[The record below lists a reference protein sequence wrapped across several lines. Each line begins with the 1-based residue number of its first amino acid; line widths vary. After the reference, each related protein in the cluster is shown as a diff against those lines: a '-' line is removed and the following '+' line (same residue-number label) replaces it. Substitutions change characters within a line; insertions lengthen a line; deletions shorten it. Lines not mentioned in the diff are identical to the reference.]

1 MYVVGKLFAKVIQKR
16 LQGVVEDVVSD
27 SQCGFRKGR
36 GCTDM
41 IFCARQLVEKTRE
54 HNSKVFMLFV
64 DLKKAY
70 DSIPRQALWLV
81 LQKYGIPL
89 VIINLIQSLHEGMK
103 AEVSVSGGTTPAIE
117 VNNGLRQGCTI
128 APTLFNLYFN
138 MVTTC
143 WRDRCHPFGVD
154 ILYKCSGKLIGE
166 RTRSPSS
173 FTATE
178 LLFADDAAA
187 VGTSRENMERAA
199 LVLERGDIRMG
210 TDSECVQDQTVS
222 GRCEL

>member
-1 MYVVGKLFAKVIQKR
+1 MLDVVGKPFANVIQKR

-27 SQCGFRKGR
+27 SQCGLRKGR
-36 GCTDM
+36 GCKDM

-64 DLKKAY
+64 DLRKAY
-70 DSIPRQALWLV
+70 DSIPCQPLW
-81 LQKYGIPL
+81 LQKYGIPPI
-89 VIINLIQSLHEGMK
+89 IINLIQSLHEGMK
-103 AEVSVSGGTTPAIE
+103 AEVSVSGGTTPAVE

-138 MVTTC
+138 MVITC
-143 WRDRCHPFGVD
+143 WRDCCKPFGVD
-154 ILYKCSGKLIGE
+154 IVYKCSGKLTGE

-178 LLFADDAAA
+178 LPF
-187 VGTSRENMERAA
+187 
-199 LVLERGDIRMG
+199 
-210 TDSECVQDQTVS
+210 C
-222 GRCEL
+222 